1 MYQDN
6 KATCAVHL
14 KNQFNNIFLRDF
26 PNCNAYANRLKHIA
40 DQLANVGAKVADD
53 RLVLRLVGGLTE
65 SYSTFVTVIQNM
77 TPFTSFAKAK
87 SMLLLDETNKK
98 NLTSQESSNESALIT
113 SSASNNFS
121 SSSSQNS
128 EQHHHSGDN
137 NNRGNSYRGHRNSN
151 RGRDSYR
158 GGSKCGLGGQPHF
171 GSQNTQPQR
180 PTSFNP
186 PWAYPQWSS

>member
-121 SSSSQNS
+121 SPLLRIPSSTTT
-128 EQHHHSGDN
+128 
-137 NNRGNSYRGHRNSN
+137 
-151 RGRDSYR
+151 
-158 GGSKCGLGGQPHF
+158 PA
-171 GSQNTQPQR
+171 TTTIAAT
-180 PTSFNP
+180 PTGATATPTVAGILTAVAVNV
-186 PWAYPQWSS
+186 A